1 MQESPA
7 TAFRQQLESLYSIS
21 IEIARLHELQQ
32 VLDRA
37 LGFCRDL
44 TQSAFGFIGLLVND
58 GREVDVAAIKGFV
71 PLGPKFYDHFGVVI
85 TNESSKVS
93 NDVLHD
99 ADRVGQPRGHPPVRT
114 FLGVPLQVGDR
125 VIGMVGVA
133 NKPSGYT
140 TDEERL
146 LSTFANQVA
155 VAIENARL
163 YEEQQRMIDELEK
176 LHRDLSQ
183 AEREQVLRQE
193 RERIAAELHD
203 RIEQAI
209 FTLGLKVNEIL
220 EREKVTEPIAAGL
233 GDVRQ
238 LAIHTSEAVREAIFA
253 LSLPRPA
260 AGGLLFELRRLVRE
274 AGKAHEL
281 EADLVVSGEPLRLSA
296 ESEQTLYVLAREA
309 LANVVRHARAR
320 RVLVSLRYSGDQ
332 IDLVIQDDG
341 VGASEQILNH
351 YQESGTHFGMKRSRR
366 QVEDLGGSFEVCRRL
381 VRTHPAIEVVILT
394 TYTDGELVQE
404 CLQAGARGY
413 VVKDVERF
421 SLKESIRAV
430 HRGQAVLAP
439 QVAGEIIERMRS
451 PQSDSPLPAT
461 LNRSQLAILRL
472 ISRGHSNREIAAVVH
487 LSENTVKA
495 HIQEIFRK
503 LGVRNRVEA
512 AILAGKSGWR

>member
-1 MQESPA
+1 MEEA
-7 TAFRQQLESLYSIS
+7 RTKAFRQQLESLYSIS
-21 IEIARLHELQQ
+21 IEISRLHELPQ

-37 LGFCRDL
+37 LGYCLEL
-44 TQSAFGFIGLLVND
+44 TASAFGFIGLLN
-58 GREVDVAAIKGFV
+58 GNEQMDVAAIKGFE
-71 PLGPKFYDHFGVVI
+71 PSDPRFYENFRLIPVRPSVFGVVI
-85 TNESSKVS
+85 TDERSKIS
-93 NDVLHD
+93 NDVLRD
-99 ADRVGQPRGHPPVRT
+99 KDRVGQPRGHPPVRT
-114 FLGVPLQVGDR
+114 FMGVPLQVGER
-125 VIGMVGVA
+125 VIGMIGVA
-133 NKPSGYT
+133 NKSSGYT

-163 YEEQQRMIDELEK
+163 YEDQRQMIDELEL
-176 LHRDLSQ
+176 LHRDLSL

-320 RVLVSLRYSGDQ
+320 RVLVSLRYSGDHV
-332 IDLVIQDDG
+332 DLVIQDDG
-341 VGASEQILNH
+341 VGASEQILLH
-351 YQESGTHFGMKRSRR
+351 YTESGTHFGMQGSRR
-366 QVEDLGGSFEVCRRL
+366 QVEKLGGSFEVGNGEESGL
-381 VRTHPAIEVVILT
+381 AVRARVP
-394 TYTDGELVQE
+394 
-404 CLQAGARGY
+404 LQA
-413 VVKDVERF
+413 
-421 SLKESIRAV
+421 
-430 HRGQAVLAP
+430 
-439 QVAGEIIERMRS
+439 
-451 PQSDSPLPAT
+451 
-461 LNRSQLAILRL
+461 
-472 ISRGHSNREIAAVVH
+472 
-487 LSENTVKA
+487 
-495 HIQEIFRK
+495 
-503 LGVRNRVEA
+503 
-512 AILAGKSGWR
+512 